1 MVFEVLS
8 RIRTSENGYLQGGIF
23 FGNLLFRCIKYLFIQ
38 SSCRSAFGSKRWR
51 LEHFKN
57 SDTLFILGSGES
69 IAGYTGR
76 QFEEIQRH
84 DSAGFNFWL
93 LHPHV
98 PTYYIAEFRS
108 DSERSDLLWKN
119 LSGRAQDYSEIP
131 VIFKYSTTFWNER
144 HLLPKALRQ
153 VFVASHLSIPG
164 MTKWSLRRWLSLLDS
179 LKMFGCTLPAGLI
192 LFRQASLSWLLIFA
206 MQLGYRKIVLCGVD
220 LNTPRYFYEISPD
233 FCHQRGLLIPPADF
247 TTPIHPTN
255 NPSHCTGGLPIA
267 DVLHIMDDVLLKK
280 RGIELFVG
288 AESSALY
295 PEFPVYNWPSAALG
309 ERPYKEYL

>member
-1 MVFEVLS
+1 MVFEVFS
-8 RIRTSENGYLQGGIF
+8 RIRKSENGYLQGGIF
-23 FGNLLFRCIKYLFIQ
+23 FVNLLFRRINYHLIQ
-38 SSCRSAFGSKRWR
+38 SRCRSAFGSKRWR
-51 LEHFKN
+51 LQQFKH

-69 IAGYTGR
+69 IAGYTER

-93 LHPHV
+93 LHPHI

-108 DSERSDLLWKN
+108 ESERSDLLWKN
-119 LSGRAQDYSEIP
+119 LSCRSQDYSEIP
-131 VIFKYSTTFWNER
+131 VIFKYSTTFWKER

-164 MTKWSLRRWLSLLDS
+164 MTDWSLRRWLSLLDS
-179 LKMFGCTLPAGLI
+179 LKLFGCTLPAGLI

-220 LNTPRYFYEISPD
+220 LNTPRYFYEISQE
-233 FCHQRGLLIPPADF
+233 FCDQRGLLVPPPDF

-255 NPSHCTGGLPIA
+255 NPSQCTGGLPIA
-267 DVLHIMDDVLLKK
+267 DVLHIMDEALLKK

-295 PEFPVYNWPSAALG
+295 PEFPVYNWPSGALG
-309 ERPYKEYL
+309 ESSCKG